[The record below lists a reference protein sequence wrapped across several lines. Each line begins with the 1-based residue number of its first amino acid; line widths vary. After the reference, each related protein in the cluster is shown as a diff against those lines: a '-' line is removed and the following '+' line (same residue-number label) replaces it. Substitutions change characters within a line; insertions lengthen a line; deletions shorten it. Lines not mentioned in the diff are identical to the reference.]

1 MRLERTSRIFSAIK
15 MKHLGETLTAMKINT
30 RYLKD
35 KRENM
40 RTIVCVSRSIIPY
53 LCAQLSSFPAIY
65 DDIEKFMI

>member
-1 MRLERTSRIFSAIK
+1 
-15 MKHLGETLTAMKINT
+15 MKIST